1 MRRLL
6 LQVVVLAVVAV
17 VAWAGWQYLQAG
29 AQSAQPATSSRAAVV
44 VRTAVVGT
52 AAIADRVEAVG
63 TTRAWEAV
71 NIAAETSG
79 RIASINFEQGQRVE
93 AGHLLIEL
101 DAEAEKAQLQ
111 ELKALRD
118 DAERQLE
125 RSRQLLSSRNVA
137 PARVDELR
145 AGLAA
150 ANARVARIESMVA
163 DKEIKAPFAGVVGL
177 RQVSLG
183 AVVDGDTV
191 ITTLDDVSQLRLDFA
206 VPERFLGQLRS
217 GVPVTARSAAFPDR
231 TFEGEVAEINTRIDP
246 ATRSV
251 RVQGKL
257 PNDDG
262 ALLPGMFLNVSLVLA
277 QRPDAVVIPEQSLV
291 PIGDKQYVYVITGDK
306 AERREV
312 TTGVR
317 RRGEV
322 EITQGLTPG
331 EQVVTSGVQRL
342 RDGATVTVQQ
352 TTDGSAA
359 PSS

>member
-6 LQVVVLAVVAV
+6 LQVLVLVLVAAA
-17 VAWAGWQYLQAG
+17 AWAGWQYLQED
-29 AQSAQPATSSRAAVV
+29 AQSAQPASSARAPVV
-44 VRTAVVGT
+44 VRTTVVGT
-52 AAIADRVEAVG
+52 SPIADRVEAVG

-71 NIAAETSG
+71 NITSETSG
-79 RIASINFEQGQRVE
+79 RVSAINFKEGQRVE
-93 AGHLLIEL
+93 AGHLLVEL

-118 DAERQLE
+118 DAERQLD

-145 AGLAA
+145 AALAA
-150 ANARVARIESMVA
+150 ANARVNRVESLVE
-163 DKEIKAPFAGVVGL
+163 DKQIRAPFAGVVGL
-177 RQVSLG
+177 REVSLG
-183 AVVDGDTV
+183 AVVDDNRV
-191 ITTLDDVSQLRLDFA
+191 ITTLDDLSQLRLDFS
-206 VPERFLGQLRS
+206 VPERFLGQLKT
-217 GVPVTARSAAFPDR
+217 GVPLAARSAAFPDR
-231 TFEGEVAEINTRIDP
+231 TFQGSVDEINTRIDP

-251 RVQGKL
+251 RVQGRL

-277 QRPDAVVIPEQSLV
+277 ERPDAVVIPEQALI
-291 PIGDKQYVYVITGDK
+291 PIGDKQYVYVVANDK

-322 EITQGLTPG
+322 EITRGLTPG
-331 EQVVTSGVQRL
+331 EQVVTEGVQRL
-342 RDGATVTVQQ
+342 RDGASVTVQR
-352 TTDGSAA
+352 TTDRTTA